1 MTLLQRISRS
11 ARNALLL
18 CPRSLRL
25 GGRKRSLNIL
35 IFIVLLFTCTVYIT
49 EKKSVRTQLEAE
61 PPKLEKRAH
70 IEEEQTEKVEQ
81 PQQQQQELEQ
91 QKQTPITS
99 ITSTSILLATSPIVK
114 KEIVKK
120 VDVTRQIEAV
130 AENKEKDKISQKS
143 LEKCKKRS
151 PKLVG
156 DMKSNPNITPSMEE
170 VAKHVGPGLSIG
182 GCYSPKECIALQ
194 KVAVIIPFKDRD
206 AHLKTLLYHLHP
218 MLMRQHI
225 HYCIYVAEQFDNG
238 QFNKATVMNAAFEEA
253 LKLDDYDCI
262 IFHDVDM
269 IPENDRNFYMCA
281 DQPRHL
287 SPAIDKFQYKP
298 HYGTEFGGVTGITP
312 SQYRKANGHSNR
324 FWGWGG
330 EDNDMEF
337 RIQHRNMTIV
347 PSSLKVGRY
356 MMIPHLHPWK
366 FSPNKYPFKLN
377 LTRKTRADIDGLS
390 DLQYRL
396 LEVKRFPM
404 YTKLIIDIRRIQV
417 TKLTLYID
425 GRASMDIDLYPD
437 DIDIRRCRWETYI
450 NKTLE
455 KHDRIDDSDY
465 SYPNLTAAKS
475 ACDKMQALCGGIVKE
490 VNGIK
495 YTLRKKG
502 PPKHSD
508 KELTRLIMSRPNVR
522 LMGALGN
529 DMRLGWMK
537 LRKQAASGDFVI
549 NKDGKH
555 QIGTDTRLVLDP
567 SEVLEDGVKRIPTL
581 NEVLAKNTTA
591 YVKYCPGFYGAHQSL
606 PKPLKQTIPPD
617 ITKWV
622 NENEGNHF
630 RHYFAFKIDI
640 EVVLN
645 PSEYLY
651 YTDEKH
657 FESHLEKGENHYTFT
672 WPGKKT
678 PNFSNPDIP
687 KKYSFRTPDF
697 AIPNIPGT
705 YAVESKIV
713 DKYRQ
718 PYFQWNWWFEVTS
731 GDPVVD
737 ARTRDVYWK
746 KKMTENMIRSKAQRH
761 EEVMKEKARRQRQN
775 QAEYERKMAELKQ
788 HPNKPKPPVVHR
800 DGKSGM
806 PEGIAKLME
815 KVQKA
820 VNNGEENPMDMID
833 THDPVFQRNVGKIQ
847 EEENDHDAEP
857 RPTLIKTTK
866 KKLVRVAVNQKQF
879 HIQTPKKKKEDTN
892 NNIV

>member
-425 GRASMDIDLYPD
+425 GRASMDIDLYPGP
-437 DIDIRRCRWETYI
+437 CRY
-450 NKTLE
+450 E
-455 KHDRIDDSDY
+455 KF
-465 SYPNLTAAKS
+465 P
-475 ACDKMQALCGGIVKE
+475 G
-490 VNGIK
+490 K
-495 YTLRKKG
+495 YL
-502 PPKHSD
+502 
-508 KELTRLIMSRPNVR
+508 
-522 LMGALGN
+522 
-529 DMRLGWMK
+529 
-537 LRKQAASGDFVI
+537 DFVI
-549 NKDGKH
+549 ELTEKKEAQNISLWPGTVRKDGKSSLIKDNL
-555 QIGTDTRLVLDP
+555 IGPDGRKRRFSMLHDLKQAQDLCDKLVPECSGVQRENKQENYSLRRGSIPRHLVISGPSAPKPPTVSPDENGDERLSAERRRYILP
-567 SEVLEDGVKRIPTL
+567 EKY
-581 NEVLAKNTTA
+581 A
-591 YVKYCPGFYGAHQSL
+591 YLRYCPGEFSQFRPHKSAFMCTDVS
-606 PKPLKQTIPPD
+606 KPCPHHYSFDL
-617 ITKWV
+617 
-622 NENEGNHF
+622 HF
-630 RHYFAFKIDI
+630 Q
-640 EVVLN
+640 VVLN

-788 HPNKPKPPVVHR
+788 HPSKPKPPVVHR